1 MSVPQ
6 KEYETLLS
14 KYQQLELQFKTQ
26 NVSNNN
32 TPLSPS
38 STPPTR
44 PKLRS
49 FRNTKFSGKRDD
61 FKAFR
66 LRYDTKKTLSAD
78 DFQGWSQSQSIAFL
92 ISTLEDDALDVIRVS
107 IALHTP
113 NATYS
118 LVWKD
123 LETAYKDTAEAEKAL
138 QKIQRLAQK
147 GDLENYIR
155 EFNTLH
161 GLAREAA
168 ALNEEVIL

>member
-6 KEYETLLS
+6 KEYETLFS

-38 STPPTR
+38 SAPPTR
-44 PKLRS
+44 SKLRS
-49 FRNTKFSGKRDD
+49 FRNTKFSEKRDD
-61 FKAFR
+61 FEAFR
-66 LRYDTKKTLSAD
+66 LRYDAEKALSAD

-92 ISTLEDDALDVIRVS
+92 TSALEGDALDVIRAS

-118 LVWKD
+118 LV
-123 LETAYKDTAEAEKAL
+123 
-138 QKIQRLAQK
+138 
-147 GDLENYIR
+147 
-155 EFNTLH
+155 
-161 GLAREAA
+161 
-168 ALNEEVIL
+168 